1 MADPDA
7 PEWTRHAIYW
17 RPDPGPLA
25 DFGAAWLG
33 WEPRDGATPPPPP
46 DAPAARDGWTA
57 TPRKYGLHGT
67 LKAPFRLAAGT
78 SGAALG
84 AAAAALAADAAPVVL
99 PEGLRLARLG
109 GFLALVPAG
118 PAQALGALAARV
130 VADLD
135 RFRAPLTEAER
146 ARRHPERLDAA
157 ERANLERWGYPHV
170 MEAFRFH
177 ITLTGALDPAAAAAA
192 EADLG
197 PRVAPF
203 VGRPFAIG
211 AIWHCAEAPDGRF
224 HDIARHALWGG
235 GA

>member
-1 MADPDA
+1 
-7 PEWTRHAIYW
+7 
-17 RPDPGPLA
+17 
-25 DFGAAWLG
+25 
-33 WEPRDGATPPPPP
+33 
-46 DAPAARDGWTA
+46 
-57 TPRKYGLHGT
+57 
-67 LKAPFRLAAGT
+67 
-78 SGAALG
+78 ALG
-84 AAAAALAADAAPVVL
+84 GAAAALAAEAAPVGL
-99 PEGLRLARLG
+99 PEGLRRARLG

-146 ARRHPERLDAA
+146 ARRQPERLGAA
-157 ERANLERWGYPHV
+157 ERANLDRWGYPHV